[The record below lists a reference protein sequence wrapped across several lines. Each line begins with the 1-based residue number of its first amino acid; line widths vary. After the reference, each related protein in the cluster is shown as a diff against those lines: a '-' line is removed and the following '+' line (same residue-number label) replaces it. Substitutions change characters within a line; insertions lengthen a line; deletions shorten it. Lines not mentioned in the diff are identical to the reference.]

1 MLLIQE
7 WVRFFTLKDSGHRG
21 DLQRLLHS
29 DLPSRGQCCTLASSS
44 PMGSGSVTFKVG
56 QVVEGLE

>member
-1 MLLIQE
+1 MDCASDPR
-7 WVRFFTLKDSGHRG
+7 VGSFALKDSGHRG

-29 DLPSRGQCCTLASSS
+29 DLPSRGQCCTQ
-44 PMGSGSVTFKVG
+44 MGSGGVALKVG